1 MEGAKQDVKDV
12 ATGIITSYDETREKN
27 IEEWNSYEDKLK
39 EDITTYNQRML
50 NHSMKLGQLRQK
62 QEGLVSSAELYKSKF
77 DAFETLLKG
86 STKSKEEI
94 EAMFQQEKERLQA
107 RLDFV
112 NLAVGMSNEEYDK
125 IDVKK
130 QEFTPWKQT
139 I

>member
-94 EAMFQQEKERLQA
+94 EAMFQQEKERL
-107 RLDFV
+107 
-112 NLAVGMSNEEYDK
+112 
-125 IDVKK
+125 
-130 QEFTPWKQT
+130 
-139 I
+139 